1 MSFVS
6 ALEDASSM
14 ACTVVRRLINRL
26 KIDENNIGRIE
37 VATETLNDKS
47 KSTKTILMRMFKNKN
62 IEGVTTFNACYGGTA
77 ALINCINYGLAEGR
91 DKLSIVVATDIAVY
105 DTI

>member
-6 ALEDASSM
+6 SLEDANSM
-14 ACTVVRRLINRL
+14 ACTVVRKLIKRLNV
-26 KIDENNIGRIE
+26 DEMKIGRIE

-62 IEGVTTFNACYGGTA
+62 IEGVTSINACYGGTA
-77 ALINCINYGLAEGR
+77 ALINCFNYG
-91 DKLSIVVATDIAVY
+91 
-105 DTI
+105 